1 MRPMEIWINIVASSQ
16 GSEEVSS
23 IRYIVVC
30 RGSGNRFLAGVQ
42 LVGKCGI
49 EEEVKYNIY
58 CQEKKRFLPQ

>member
-1 MRPMEIWINIVASSQ
+1 MASSQ